1 MKIKVSKFEEVL
13 LSLLAICGEVDEKYL
28 LSRLDDS
35 SLKGYS
41 VDYAK
46 HIILDMDAKHLINR
60 KSYTR
65 LGSKRKYI
73 RLSSIKGYD
82 AVRQISDELMPH
94 FSLMAGDE
102 NNRYK
107 GNAVRLRRKRDTMFL
122 ALTHLLD
129 GFLVDY
135 LSLDFTPREYPEF
148 EPMFRKSVF
157 DRNGLLI
164 KPENVIA
171 KTEKRDRAYITSGA
185 LKDIGNKASSIF
197 KGRSQY
203 TGLILALPLSFICY
217 YIPYPEYTWNSLE
230 EQFKMLIASHIRKQF
245 GEGMKPPAAIF
256 YMPDVECYCKFI
268 NLPAKVKLGN
278 ARSRRLNP
286 ADIFDAG
293 YLLPIGGTNYR
304 EIREILLMERGQEM
318 LSQVVLG
325 DNYIDNPDY
334 DGIFQGCKVYN
345 LLLCDFVKMQKIKN
359 SVREEASIV
368 IIHKWQEEAMRE
380 YYGEDT
386 ELIAVDEEYFVDCL
400 MEINERFLGKL
411 HDFELIE
418 KSSKR
423 QFLQC
428 KKR

>member
-1 MKIKVSKFEEVL
+1 MKIKVSNFEEVL

-46 HIILDMDAKHLINR
+46 HSILDMDAKHLVNR
-60 KSYTR
+60 KTYTG
-65 LGSKRKYI
+65 LDSKKKYI
-73 RLSSIKGYD
+73 RLSRIKGYD
-82 AVRQISDELMPH
+82 AVDKISDELMPH

-122 ALTHLLD
+122 ALMHLLD
-129 GFLVDY
+129 GYMVDCM
-135 LSLDFTPREYPEF
+135 SLDFTPRVYPEF
-148 EPMFRKSVF
+148 TPMFRKSVF
-157 DRNGLLI
+157 DENGLLL

-230 EQFKMLIASHIRKQF
+230 EQFKLLVTTYIRKEF

-256 YMPDVECYCKFI
+256 YLPDVECYHKFI
-268 NLPAKVKLGN
+268 NATAKSKSEKG
-278 ARSRRLNP
+278 RSRRLNP
-286 ADIFDAG
+286 ADIFDSG

-304 EIREILLMERGQEM
+304 DIREILLMERGQGM

-368 IIHKWQEEAMRE
+368 IIHKWQEEALRE
-380 YYGEDT
+380 YFGDDA
-386 ELIAVDEEYFVDCL
+386 ELIAVDKEYFFDCL
-400 MEINERFLGKL
+400 MEIYERFLGK
-411 HDFELIE
+411 
-418 KSSKR
+418 
-423 QFLQC
+423 
-428 KKR
+428 